1 MLVPAVGGM
10 VLGTWLRKRL
20 PVAVFR
26 RCFLIGL
33 ALLGCTW
40 SRAMAWPGI

>member
-10 VLGTWLRKRL
+10 VLGTWPRKRL

-26 RCFLIGL
+26 RCFLVGL
-33 ALLGCTW
+33 ALLG
-40 SRAMAWPGI
+40 SYMVVRALA